1 MDVRSLA
8 RKNLISLDGYIDVK
22 DENRTYLSGF
32 LLNFQFVNEGEQII
46 GFYRNKS
53 PEHDFIVITS
63 QRMVINDLER
73 LTSYSITYDTI
84 QDVHIEPSKHTNKIF
99 IRQKDGS
106 SDSILVSGIKGNK
119 FLDIYGFLRF
129 LKKILVNINLNNAVS
144 LAV

>member
-8 RKNLISLDGYIDVK
+8 HKNLINLNGYIDVK
-22 DENRTYLSGF
+22 DENRTYLSNF
-32 LLNFQFVNEGEQII
+32 LLDCQFVNEDEQII

-73 LTSYSITYDTI
+73 LTTYSIRYDNI
-84 QDVHIEPSKHTNKIF
+84 QDVHTEPNKNTNKIF
-99 IRQKDGS
+99 VRQKDGS
-106 SDSILVSGIKGNK
+106 SNSILVGGIKGDK

-129 LKKILVNINLNNAVS
+129 LKKILVNLNLNNTVS
-144 LAV
+144 LTI

>member
-1 MDVRSLA
+1 MDVRLLA
-8 RKNLISLDGYIDVK
+8 RKNLISLDGYVDVK
-22 DENRTYLSGF
+22 DENRTCLSSF
-32 LLNFQFVNEGEQII
+32 LLNFKFINEDEQII

-73 LTSYSITYDTI
+73 LTSYSIRYDTI
-84 QDVHIEPSKHTNKIF
+84 QDVHIEPSKYTNKIF
-99 IRQKDGS
+99 IRQKDGA
-106 SDSILVSGIKGNK
+106 SDSILVSGIKGDK